1 MKRME
6 PNPNMSEESGGE
18 IKGQNNV
25 MSFDRK
31 NGGDEQL
38 TIQLTKGHHTR
49 PNSAYDRNI

>member
-1 MKRME
+1 MA
-6 PNPNMSEESGGE
+6 PNPYMSEESVGQ